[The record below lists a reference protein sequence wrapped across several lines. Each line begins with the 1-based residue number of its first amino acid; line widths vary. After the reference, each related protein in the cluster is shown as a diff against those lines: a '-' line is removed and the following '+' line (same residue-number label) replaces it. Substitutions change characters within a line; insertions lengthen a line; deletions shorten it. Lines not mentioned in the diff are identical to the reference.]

1 LKPDNYRII
10 LEYDGTSFSGW
21 QYQNPLTPTIQGEIM
36 RVLQV
41 IAKKRV
47 VVTGSSRTDAG
58 VHSRGLV
65 ANFHLPVRIRPD
77 SLQLAM
83 NALLPETIRVTSC
96 ERAEPRFNA
105 RFGARSKTY
114 EYCIYTGKFVSPF
127 DCRWMTHI
135 PQPLH
140 VRNMKR
146 ALRHFKGSRDYSS
159 FTSDTENKNRVRTIT
174 RIRLKK
180 RGDTLILSVTGPAF
194 LRYMVRNIAGT
205 LIDVGRGRISPA
217 DIPQI
222 FAARDRR
229 RAGRTAPARGLTLMR
244 VDY

>member
-1 LKPDNYRII
+1 MKPENYRVT
-10 LEYDGTSFSGW
+10 LEFDGTSYSGW
-21 QYQNPLTPTIQGEIM
+21 QYQNPETPTIQREIM

-65 ANFHLPVRIRPD
+65 ANFHLPVRIQPD

-83 NALLPETIRVTSC
+83 NALLPRDIRVSTC
-96 ERAEPRFNA
+96 ERAHPKFNA
-105 RFGARSKTY
+105 RFGACSKTY
-114 EYCIYTGKFVSPF
+114 EYRIFRGRTLSPF
-127 DCRWMTHI
+127 DCRWVTHI
-135 PQPLH
+135 PQPLDI
-140 VRNMKR
+140 RAMKR
-146 ALRHFKGSRDYSS
+146 ALRHFKGSKDYSS
-159 FTSDTENKNRVRTIT
+159 FTSDTEKKNRVRTIN
-174 RIRLKK
+174 RISLKK
-180 RGDTLILSVTGPAF
+180 RGDTLILTVTGPAF

-205 LIDVGRGRISPA
+205 LIDVGRGKIEAA
-217 DIPQI
+217 DIPAI

-229 RAGRTAPARGLTLMR
+229 RSGRTAPARGLTLQR

>member
-1 LKPDNYRII
+1 MKPDNYRIT
-10 LEYDGTSFSGW
+10 LQYDGTGYSGW
-21 QYQNPLTPTIQGEIM
+21 QYQNTETPTIQGEVM

-77 SLQLAM
+77 SLRLAL
-83 NALLPETIRVTSC
+83 NALLPEAIRVTSC
-96 ERAEPRFNA
+96 LRADPKFNA

-114 EYCIYTGKFVSPF
+114 EYRIFRGRTLSPF
-127 DCRWMTHI
+127 DCRWTAHI
-135 PQPLH
+135 PQPLDI
-140 VRNMKR
+140 RAMKK
-146 ALRHFKGSRDYSS
+146 ALRHFRGQKDFSS
-159 FTSDTENKNRVRTIT
+159 FTSDTEKKNRVRTIT
-174 RIRLKK
+174 YIRLKR
-180 RGDTLILSVTGPAF
+180 RGDTLILTVKGPAF

-205 LIDVGRGRISPA
+205 LIDVGRGKIDPGELP
-217 DIPQI
+217 DI

-229 RAGRTAPARGLTLMR
+229 RSGRTAPARGLTLIK
-244 VDY
+244 VEY